1 MRSRAVAAA
10 LSLCAALS
18 SAAQAASAKPA
29 APAAQEGTASWYGP
43 GFHGKVTASGEV
55 YDKEGLSA
63 AHKTLPFGTYLRVIS
78 LDNGSSVVVRVND
91 RGPYAKG
98 RIIDLSEAAA
108 RMLGMIPSGTA
119 RVRLELIPAEEA
131 LAWKGGTPDGS
142 RPSDAVRPDGSP
154 PSSAAKPA
162 GQGAPAPRE
171 GSADTVRI
179 QVASY
184 ADEANARATVKRL
197 ALSGIEAAIEEAG
210 SVHRVVISG
219 LSVEESR
226 EIGQRLDSLGYRGC
240 LVTTIRP

>member
-1 MRSRAVAAA
+1 MILCLAASGAAA
-10 LSLCAALS
+10 
-18 SAAQAASAKPA
+18 A

-43 GFHGKVTASGEV
+43 GFHGKRTASGEV
-55 YDKEGLSA
+55 YDKEGLTA
-63 AHKTLPFGTYLRVIS
+63 AHKTLPFGTYLRVSS

-131 LAWKGGTPDGS
+131 LAWKGGSPDGS
-142 RPSDAVRPDGSP
+142 RPASDLGPDGSP
-154 PSSAAKPA
+154 AKGAAGLGASA
-162 GQGAPAPRE
+162 QRE
-171 GSADTVRI
+171 RPADTVKI

-184 ADEANARATVKRL
+184 ADEANARATIKRL
-197 ALSGIEAAIEEAG
+197 ALSGIEAAIEDVG

-219 LSVEESR
+219 LSAESSR
-226 EIGQRLDSLGYRGC
+226 EVGLRLDALGYRGY